1 MFYSACLLFSA
12 LVFSSSV
19 CGDSLQGSLLFQNH
33 RNITATAGQNVTL
46 PCRATDG
53 KSVGAVQW
61 RRADLGSAYVL
72 QYRNDH
78 IDPEHQYPSFK
89 NRVDLLDRQIKNGDV
104 SLVLRNVTTDDK
116 GTYECKIVLQLRNSR
131 TQTVFINLDVLPP
144 PDEPDGWTKDG
155 RVALGVGLG
164 VGLGLVLAFLLGIYF
179 YRKRLRS
186 KQSQQHAEELSE
198 RQEHLITQNGSAQ
211 Q

>member
-1 MFYSACLLFSA
+1 MFYFTCLIFSA

-131 TQTVFINLDVLPP
+131 TETVFINLDVLPP
-144 PDEPDGWTKDG
+144 PDELDGWTKGG

-164 VGLGLVLAFLLGIYF
+164 VVGFFLAILGMCLC
-179 YRKRLRS
+179 RNRLKS
-186 KQSQQHAEELSE
+186 KQPQQHAEELSE
-198 RQEHLITQNGSAQ
+198 RQEPLVDRNGSAQ